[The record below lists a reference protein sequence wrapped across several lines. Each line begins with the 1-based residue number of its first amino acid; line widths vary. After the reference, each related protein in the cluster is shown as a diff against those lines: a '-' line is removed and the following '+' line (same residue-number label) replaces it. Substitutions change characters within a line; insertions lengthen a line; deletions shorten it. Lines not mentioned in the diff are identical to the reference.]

1 MKKLIVHLS
10 AFSTV
15 GLTAATVVS
24 CIPAKFADGPIGQ
37 RVVIVTDGG
46 NIRDRSFNESSW
58 ESVID
63 YGAQIH
69 TNIYTD
75 ETRTQ
80 LKTFTDTPEGK
91 AEAFKFDY
99 ASSWAGREFRLEN
112 PQIDTIG
119 KYGKDGKV
127 ETFEAS
133 EKASSNYVET
143 AGHDLTNFYAG
154 YKMGLYKKADA
165 ILLAGFGHL
174 GSVGKLIK
182 WMEKDEKTL
191 VLLDA
196 QVDYKYEKDAD
207 GNIKLGANGRPI
219 PTQNKNVISV
229 QYDSELSGFNA
240 AWDTALWAN
249 MPEIDM
255 TTGKWTEGNKLNGD
269 ANGDGE
275 ISMGTFGGISS
286 KFSVDNSM
294 WGYLLAIELFNQ
306 TIAGQEFELKDSDDK
321 VKNFKPKKIKFGNAG
336 NAKEGDAREG
346 TIDKVKAINNSDGNW
361 FSNSFGYGDANR
373 NGIIPYLTGNGT
385 DIIMG
390 VAGPQTNDIAETDAS
405 YKPFIVG
412 IDTDQIKS
420 VGSDKNAQDRFITSS
435 TKGLAQAAIDSF
447 KKSKSLKYIYEDETK
462 TKISHYVNG
471 KETDDGYLAVQKP
484 TWTVSSS
491 RNPNVKWKTG
501 ENKAINAVDYNKGFA
516 KELFTKIPAFY
527 KSLGEKPQYYIQ
539 GSELKKA
546 AELIIQTAKGLDP
559 KDWKIDVNGI
569 DGYNNYLVRL
579 LQSFKETTKGDK

>member
-75 ETRTQ
+75 ETRTK

-112 PQIDTIG
+112 PQIDPIVR
-119 KYGKDGKV
+119 K
-127 ETFEAS
+127 ETFEPA

-196 QVDYKYEKDAD
+196 QVDYQYEKDAD
-207 GNIKLGANGRPI
+207 GKNKLGADGRPI

-249 MPEIDM
+249 MPKIDM
-255 TTGKWTEGNKLNGD
+255 TTGKWAEGNKLNGD

-275 ISMGTFGGISS
+275 ISMGTFGGIST

-306 TIAGQEFELKDSDDK
+306 TIAGKTFNLKDANGVEKS
-321 VKNFKPKKIKFGNAG
+321 FTPELIKFGN
-336 NAKEGDAREG
+336 
-346 TIDKVKAINNSDGNW
+346 VKTGIIKDLAAQNNSDTSW
-361 FSNSFGYGDANR
+361 FSGTFGYGDANR
-373 NGIIPYLTGNGT
+373 KGTIPYLTGNGT

-390 VAGPQTNDIAETDAS
+390 VAGPQTNDIAETDAK
-405 YKPFIVG
+405 YKPYIVG

-420 VGSDKNAQDRFITSS
+420 VGVDKNAQERFITSS

-447 KKSKSLKYIYEDETK
+447 KKSKSLKYIFEDEAK
-462 TKISHYVNG
+462 TKVSHYVNG
-471 KETDDGYLAVQKP
+471 KETDDGYLAKQEP
-484 TWTVSSS
+484 TWTISSS
-491 RNPNVKWKTG
+491 RKPGVKWEKG
-501 ENKAINAVDYNKGFA
+501 ENLAINAVDYGTGFA
-516 KELFTKIPAFY
+516 QEIFAKLPEFY
-527 KSLGEKPQYYIQ
+527 KSLGEKPQHYIK
-539 GSELKKA
+539 GEELQKA
-546 AELIIQTAKGLDP
+546 AKLIIKIAGNK
-559 KDWKIDVNGI
+559 KSNEWKIEDDGI
-569 DGYNNYLVRL
+569 DGYKNYFDRFL
-579 LQSFKETTKGDK
+579 LSLPTKGDK